1 MLFTIS
7 TAYDRLAPVTIA
19 NLRLIRDVAHCRSVS
34 KAAKLSGISQSAASQ
49 QIQDVEREAGVA
61 LFDRT
66 TRPITLTPAGKLY
79 VEYCRDILRRQEE
92 LHASLEVLRREQ
104 KGVARVAAIYSVGL
118 SEMASIE
125 ARFARMFPDAR
136 LQVSYLRPERVWEA
150 VVEDEADLGLVSY
163 AESSREVLALPW
175 RDEEMVV
182 AVSPAHRFA
191 GRGSIRA
198 TELSGESFIGFDDDL
213 PIQSHIERYLHEHD
227 AEVRWALRFDNIQ
240 MIKEAVAHAA
250 GISIM
255 PQRVMRDDLAQ
266 GRLVALRLD
275 PPELYRPVRII
286 HRRRKVF
293 NEVTAGLLAL
303 LSEKD
308 PADIEQNSELLA
320 LSIDG

>member
-1 MLFTIS
+1 M
-7 TAYDRLAPVTIA
+7 TIA

-49 QIQDVEREAGVA
+49 QIQDMEREAGAA

-66 TRPITLTPAGKLY
+66 TRPIALTAAGKLY
-79 VEYCRDILRRQEE
+79 VEYCRDVLRRQEE
-92 LHASLEVLRREQ
+92 LHASLEVLSREMN
-104 KGVARVAAIYSVGL
+104 GTARVAAIYSVGL

-125 ARFARMFPDAR
+125 ARFARVFPEAR
-136 LQVSYLRPERVWEA
+136 LQVSYLRPERVWQA
-150 VVEDEADLGLVSY
+150 VEEDEADLGLVSY
-163 AESSREVLALPW
+163 AESSREVLSLPW

-182 AVSPAHRFA
+182 AVAPGHPFA

-198 TELSGESFIGFDDDL
+198 AELSGETFIGFDDDL
-213 PIQSHIERYLHEHD
+213 PIQSHIERYLGEHD

-240 MIKEAVAHAA
+240 MIKEAVMHAA

-255 PQRVMRDDLAQ
+255 PQRVMRDDLTQ
-266 GRLVALRLD
+266 GRIVALRLD

-293 NEVTAGLLAL
+293 NEVTTGLLTL
-303 LSEKD
+303 LSEKE
-308 PADIEQNSELLA
+308 PEGAELDTEMAPA